1 MTNSF
6 SGIEMLKIAILMED
20 EGYMFYKNGAD
31 NTTGQLKE
39 FLLTCADQELSH
51 KEKFAKMYRELE
63 AKDEDSAEY
72 LYGDEVS
79 GYLRSLIENQVF
91 KKDEDFD
98 GAFLDIK
105 TAAKNAY
112 DTEIRTID
120 VYTVMYEGITDEE
133 VKNTM
138 SLIID
143 EEKAHAASFEKLM

>member
-1 MTNSF
+1 
-6 SGIEMLKIAILMED
+6 
-20 EGYMFYKNGAD
+20 
-31 NTTGQLKE
+31 
-39 FLLTCADQELSH
+39 
-51 KEKFAKMYRELE
+51 MYRELE